1 MDTAVVSF
9 LSKNHPISSQY
20 DAALE
25 GRTQVVSFMTLA
37 ELERWVMQANWGEA
51 RRNRLRE
58 YREPFLV
65 LPFNRALCT
74 EWAKVTVAAQTNGR
88 RAATALLYGLPQRQR
103 RPADSSGRQRHV
115 PQPVFWERV
124 HRTIPLA
131 EHGEMQCT
139 ATIKAAAIL
148 GAGAAFLTHPDAGV
162 PSGARTLAQGSPE
175 RLYGR
180 PRRHLLRRPCRQ
192 WQDLPPHA
200 VAGLATG
207 ALGSEDAVA
216 FLVPYLSIRTQVADT
231 RRLARS
237 YRGKCQRLAF
247 PVNLPIL
254 ATSCLMRDPA
264 YGRRRIPS
272 EWLSA
277 TLISLARVNG
287 NVRAP

>member
-1 MDTAVVSF
+1 MGDAGQLGRGPKKPFARVPGTVPRT
-9 LSKNHPISSQY
+9 PIQSCALHRVGQGDRGGANKRPPHRMRA
-20 DAALE
+20 DA
-25 GRTQVVSFMTLA
+25 
-37 ELERWVMQANWGEA
+37 WI
-51 RRNRLRE
+51 
-58 YREPFLV
+58 
-65 LPFNRALCT
+65 
-74 EWAKVTVAAQTNGR
+74 
-88 RAATALLYGLPQRQR
+88 AATALLYGLPQRQR